1 MTGSEQS
8 SAHRPGL
15 IRSAPWRRWGIKT
28 GIWVSAVG
36 FIVALVKIFGF
47 EIAVL
52 GLLAE
57 FLYVSIA
64 SEVNA
69 NDY

>member
-1 MTGSEQS
+1 
-8 SAHRPGL
+8 L
-15 IRSAPWRRWGIKT
+15 IRSAPWRQWGIKT

-36 FIVALVKIFGF
+36 FIVALVKLFGF
-47 EIAVL
+47 EVAVL

-57 FLYVSIA
+57 LVYVNIA

-69 NDY
+69 NDC